1 MPRLKVMSGRDVRSL
16 LEANG
21 FVFSRQKGSHMMMV
35 RVLENEDGSTQT
47 TTVPVPNHKE
57 VAVGTLGNI
66 VTRSGLPRDMF
77 EI

>member
-1 MPRLKVMSGRDVRSL
+1 MSGRDVRSL

-21 FVFSRQKGSHMMMV
+21 FVFSRQNGSHMMMV
-35 RVLENEDGSTQT
+35 RVLENEDGSTET
-47 TTVPVPNHKE
+47 KTVPVPNHKE
-57 VAVGTLGNI
+57 VAIGTLGSI